1 MKQRG
6 FTLIEILITV
16 FVIALFVGMVGLS
29 FQSDP
34 RYKELEREGK
44 RLKFYLEMASDEA
57 IFQNVDLGFYLT
69 KHEIHPYEWALL
81 KKADPEDPS
90 STDVWGWRE
99 FQTRLLQPRALP
111 EMFEQN
117 LTVDGQNLQLNYNL
131 PEKIEEIEP
140 QFFIASSGEQPVA
153 EIEISIEDFPSAALI
168 KGEGLGRYN
177 VEVIRYEN

>member
-29 FQSDP
+29 FENDP
-34 RYKELEREGK
+34 RYKEIEREGK

-69 KHEIHPYEWALL
+69 RSEIHPYEYALL
-81 KKADPEDPS
+81 QKADPEDPS
-90 STDVWGWRE
+90 SKDIWGWRE
-99 FQTRLLQPRALP
+99 FHTRLLQPRMLP
-111 EMFEQN
+111 ELFEQSIK
-117 LTVDGQNLQLNYNL
+117 VDGQPVQLNYNL

-153 EIEISIEDFPSAALI
+153 EFEISIEDFSTVAVI
-168 KGEGLGRYN
+168 KGEGLGRFA
-177 VEVIRYEN
+177 VELVNYEN